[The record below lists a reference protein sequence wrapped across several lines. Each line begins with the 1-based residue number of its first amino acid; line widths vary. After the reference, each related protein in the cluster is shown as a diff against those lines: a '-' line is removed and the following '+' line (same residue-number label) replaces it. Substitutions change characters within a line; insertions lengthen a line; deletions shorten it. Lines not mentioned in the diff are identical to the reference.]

1 MTGLFCKGPSQGGL
15 RACRSARFSGYAGT
29 SFDTVNL
36 LLTMHSHL
44 ACGAGARWSNSMS
57 GNEEQADA
65 NLLSAFALTIGG
77 AVGIALPL
85 TIVII
90 WICS

>member
-1 MTGLFCKGPSQGGL
+1 MAGLFCKAVPRRLSRVPL
-15 RACRSARFSGYAGT
+15 RALLRLRA
-29 SFDTVNL
+29 SFTTINF
-36 LLTMHSHL
+36 LLTMHIHL
-44 ACGAGARWSNSMS
+44 AYGAGARWSNSMS

-77 AVGIALPL
+77 AIGVALPL

>member
-1 MTGLFCKGPSQGGL
+1 
-15 RACRSARFSGYAGT
+15 
-29 SFDTVNL
+29 
-36 LLTMHSHL
+36 
-44 ACGAGARWSNSMS
+44 MS
-57 GNEEQADA
+57 GIEEQANA

-77 AVGIALPL
+77 AIGVALPL

>member
-1 MTGLFCKGPSQGGL
+1 L

-29 SFDTVNL
+29 SFDTVNF
-36 LLTMHSHL
+36 LLTMHIHL
-44 ACGAGARWSNSMS
+44 PYGAGARWSNSMS

>member
-1 MTGLFCKGPSQGGL
+1 M
-15 RACRSARFSGYAGT
+15 SA
-29 SFDTVNL
+29 
-36 LLTMHSHL
+36 
-44 ACGAGARWSNSMS
+44 
-57 GNEEQADA
+57 NEAQATA

-77 AVGIALPL
+77 AVGVALPL